1 MSSSSDSDSNL
12 ELEKQSRWYFLFSLS
27 IFSSHSLQSLIC
39 SAYLSG
45 MSNNFLLFCGWD
57 AESFSACWLL
67 CDWGC
72 WRVCGCGHWRFCSWG
87 FCVVWGWRFWGH
99 ILGWLCRLP
108 SQSSSLCS
116 SSFLQMEQCSPHEHF
131 SVACLVMVMAW
142 GIAANLGCSSVLMV
156 GLGLGTGVGG
166 IDESFL
172 VSNRFYDGKLV
183 LGQGVPCLT
192 GALGISSSCGG
203 LSLMDLVVGCGTLA
217 NCHMASLC
225 IVTGIDSAVD
235 LTIDVCVLIVTTV
248 GGSWGWVGRCRVGEY
263 PHLVPFLAIIVFLL
277 LTLTLGAGDFLTLG
291 LVLG

>member
-1 MSSSSDSDSNL
+1 MLKVSQHADCFVIGDAEGFVAVGIGDSAAEGFVWSGAEGFGGTFLADFVDCHPSPLLCVLLHFCKWSNAVPT
-12 ELEKQSRWYFLFSLS
+12 S
-27 IFSSHSLQSLIC
+27 IFLWLVCHGH
-39 SAYLSG
+39 G
-45 MSNNFLLFCGWD
+45 MGDCCKFGLF
-57 AESFSACWLL
+57 
-67 CDWGC
+67 
-72 WRVCGCGHWRFCSWG
+72 FCFDG
-87 FCVVWGWRFWGH
+87 
-99 ILGWLCRLP
+99 
-108 SQSSSLCS
+108 
-116 SSFLQMEQCSPHEHF
+116 
-131 SVACLVMVMAW
+131 
-142 GIAANLGCSSVLMV
+142 